1 MQSISREVLQDVLG
15 LKYTPAVNTQTV
27 SGITATDTTTL
38 TKHTQKLNRPMLLT
52 TFVVVVVVVVSFA
65 YFTNL
70 HIITTTSKAC
80 DIFSSFPLFYPETV
94 STGLLKSNGAIPI

>member
-52 TFVVVVVVVVSFA
+52 TFVVVVVVASFA
-65 YFTNL
+65 FLISQTSQNNN
-70 HIITTTSKAC
+70 HI
-80 DIFSSFPLFYPETV
+80 
-94 STGLLKSNGAIPI
+94 